1 MWLAKR
7 HLLTRRSLAQ
17 GPLLLLGSNLGIH
30 GASVCRLSL
39 CCLRRPL
46 GLLLSLHGLK
56 RGGSRGSAVYLLGR
70 PHRLS
75 SGLRLRRLKRL
86 GGLGSGC
93 LRWSGWLDRSWR
105 LLLGGSIEVGHQEG

>member
-1 MWLAKR
+1 LWLAKR

-39 CCLRRPL
+39 CCLRPL
-46 GLLLSLHGLK
+46 GLLLSLNGLK

-75 SGLRLRRLKRL
+75 SGLRLGGL